1 MNLDALGLRCPGTI
15 SHEPNLKFA
24 LDTYLL
30 HSSRSSQSL
39 SVRCV
44 IYLLSIVPKY
54 VEHVAGVACVIDV
67 ELENRITKGTTLSSQ
82 KSVYSDQGQ
91 LQEWTEH

>member
-15 SHEPNLKFA
+15 SHSHEPNLKFA

-54 VEHVAGVACVIDV
+54 VEHVAGVAFVVIDV

-82 KSVYSDQGQ
+82 KSVYSDT
-91 LQEWTEH
+91 L